1 MRSWLAAPSVLVAGS
16 RPAGQSP
23 AKPLPSRTVIDPPE
37 TAVPLAMEP
46 PLLVTAVGVE
56 DALPVDELLHAAA
69 TAATA
74 IPMQAVRTD
83 FSRNLTAFTYS

>member
-1 MRSWLAAPSVLVAGS
+1 
-16 RPAGQSP
+16 
-23 AKPLPSRTVIDPPE
+23 VIDPPE
-37 TAVPLAMEP
+37 TAVPLAMEA

-56 DALPVDELLHAAA
+56 DALPPVDELLHAAA
-69 TAATA
+69 RAATA